1 MVGPRGSTDTI
12 IALASGAGR
21 AGIAVVRVS
30 GPGALGVL
38 AHFSTESAPA
48 PRHASIRKLMTDQG
62 ELLDEAIVLVFP
74 APHSYTG
81 QDVVELHLHG
91 GPAIVEAVLA
101 SSMKSR
107 ILWIDYTAS
116 YTSR

>member
-1 MVGPRGSTDTI
+1 MGGPRGATDTI

-38 AHFSTESAPA
+38 AQFTTEPAPE
-48 PRHASIRKLMTDQG
+48 PRHATVRKLKIAG
-62 ELLDEAIVLVFP
+62 ELLDEALILFFP

-81 QDVVELHLHG
+81 QDIVEFHVHG

-101 SSMKSR
+101 SATK
-107 ILWIDYTAS
+107 
-116 YTSR
+116 